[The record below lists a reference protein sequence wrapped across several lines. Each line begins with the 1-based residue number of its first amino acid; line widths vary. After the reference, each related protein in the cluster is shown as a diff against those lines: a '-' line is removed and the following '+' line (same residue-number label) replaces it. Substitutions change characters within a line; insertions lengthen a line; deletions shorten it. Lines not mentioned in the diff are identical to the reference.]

1 MSSKHINFIF
11 NINHASNG
19 PTSIEINNNQIGF
32 QIGFQKKNRKG
43 APPPLSIF
51 FSATHFIRNGYT
63 HSSGENVK
71 FGRLGIFGDH
81 PLSRGWSTQLNCENL
96 LY

>member
-32 QIGFQKKNRKG
+32 QIGFQKTNRKG
-43 APPPLSIF
+43 SPP

-81 PLSRGWSTQLNCENL
+81 PI
-96 LY
+96 